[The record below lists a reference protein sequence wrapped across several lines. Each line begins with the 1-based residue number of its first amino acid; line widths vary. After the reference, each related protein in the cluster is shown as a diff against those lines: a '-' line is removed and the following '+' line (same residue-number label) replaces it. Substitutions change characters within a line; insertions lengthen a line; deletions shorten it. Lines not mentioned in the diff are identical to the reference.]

1 MLRALPLVCSLVG
14 SLAYAGLL
22 TGCDAGPDA
31 RAQWL
36 QTTLVLDNQV
46 FLDTDPAQAEA
57 KFARMSL
64 SLYAFFR
71 GTMPQ
76 FARDLAE
83 GGGAGRGASRYAT
96 AETADVALIG
106 DPHPENIGSFRG
118 ADGALVIDFN
128 DFDAATYG
136 PFHFD
141 VRRLALGFYVA
152 AVELD
157 AGEPLNL
164 AEAVVAGYVDEV
176 GAMTQGR
183 SAATAMAA
191 GDDHGEIL
199 NYTLRKAAED
209 GAAREELDDYTRVL
223 GAQREMFFGE
233 VEPPV
238 AWEIGEHA
246 LPVARD
252 EVMAMSAAEM
262 HDVAQLVAQWP
273 TTLVDAGVM
282 APHAIAI
289 KGASR
294 RLGAGIASFAAPRFY
309 VLLEGPTAT
318 LADDVLLEIKRVYD
332 PPPLP
337 GLSRLPS
344 RPFADN
350 GARVVA
356 MQRALQTTAADDPL
370 LGSANVGAA
379 SYRVRDRSKFQRG
392 VDLAKIA
399 EKLDEGD
406 FAAEDLE
413 VLAGQAGHLLARS
426 HARANRQG
434 GEPGLA
440 AISAAL
446 ASEPEG
452 FVTETVGFVRD
463 YAPVLRADYERFLAA
478 IAADGP
484 SLGYSSRP

>member
-1 MLRALPLVCSLVG
+1 VPRV
-14 SLAYAGLL
+14 SLALMGLL
-22 TGCDAGPDA
+22 SGLLGGLLGGCDAPPDA

-46 FLDTDPAQAEA
+46 FLDTDPEQAQA

-64 SLYAFFR
+64 SMYAFFR

-76 FARDLAE
+76 FARDLTE

-96 AETADVALIG
+96 AETADVALVG

-141 VRRLALGFYVA
+141 VRRLALGFHVA
-152 AVELD
+152 AEELG
-157 AGEPLNL
+157 AGSPIAM
-164 AEAVVAGYVDEV
+164 AEAVVAGYVGEV
-176 GAMTQGR
+176 GAMDAGR

-191 GDDHGEIL
+191 GEDHGEIL

-223 GAQREMFFGE
+223 GARREMFFGE
-233 VEPPV
+233 VEPAV
-238 AWEIGEHA
+238 DWEVGGHA
-246 LPVARD
+246 MAVARD
-252 EVMAMSAAEM
+252 AVVPMSAAEM
-262 HDVAQLVAQWP
+262 SDVAHLVGQWP
-273 TTLVDAGVM
+273 ATLVDAEVM
-282 APHAIAI
+282 AASAMAI

-309 VLLEGPTAT
+309 VLLEGPTTA
-318 LADDVLLEIKRVYD
+318 LGDDVLLEIKRVYD

-337 GLSRLPS
+337 GFVRLPG
-344 RPFADN
+344 RAFADN

-356 MQRALQTTAADDPL
+356 MQRALQTTALGDPL
-370 LGSANVGAA
+370 LGSGNVGAA

-406 FAAEDLE
+406 FAAEDLL
-413 VLAGQAGHLLARS
+413 VLAGQAGRLLARS
-426 HARANRQG
+426 HARAARQSG
-434 GEPGLA
+434 ASGLL

-452 FVTETVGFVRD
+452 FVTETVAFVGD
-463 YAPVLRADYERFLAA
+463 YAPVLRGDYERFMAA
-478 IAADGP
+478 LAADGP
-484 SLGYSSRP
+484 ALGYQTR

>member
-1 MLRALPLVCSLVG
+1 LAVLSLM
-14 SLAYAGLL
+14 
-22 TGCDAGPDA
+22 TGCDVPPDA

-46 FLDTDPAQAEA
+46 FLDTDPGQAQA

-64 SLYAFFR
+64 SLYAYFR

-96 AETADVALIG
+96 AETADVALVG
-106 DPHPENIGSFRG
+106 DPHPENIGSFRD
-118 ADGALVIDFN
+118 ANGALVIDFN

-136 PFHFD
+136 PYHFD

-152 AVELD
+152 AVELEV
-157 AGEPLNL
+157 GEPLAM
-164 AEAVVAGYVDEV
+164 AEAVVTGYVAEV
-176 GAMTQGR
+176 GAMDAGR

-191 GDDHGEIL
+191 GEDHGEIL

-223 GAQREMFFGE
+223 AERREMFLGD

-238 AWEIGEHA
+238 EWAIGDHA
-246 LPVARD
+246 MSVARD
-252 EVMAMSAAEM
+252 EVAAMSAAEM

-273 TTLVDAGVM
+273 TTLLDAGVM
-282 APHAIAI
+282 APQALAI

-294 RLGAGIASFAAPRFY
+294 RLGAGVASFAAPRFY
-309 VLLEGPTAT
+309 VLLEGPTT
-318 LADDVLLEIKRVYD
+318 DLADDVLLEIKRVYD

-337 GLSRLPS
+337 GLLRLPS

-350 GARVVA
+350 GTRVVA
-356 MQRALQTTAADDPL
+356 MQRALQTTAANDPL

-406 FAAEDLE
+406 FSAVDLE
-413 VLAGQAGHLLARS
+413 VLAGQAGQLLARS
-426 HARANRQG
+426 HARAPRQG
-434 GEPGLA
+434 GEPGLV
-440 AISAAL
+440 AITAAL
-446 ASEPEG
+446 ATEPAG
-452 FVTETVGFVRD
+452 FVTETVAFVRD
-463 YAPVLRADYERFLAA
+463 YAPVLRADYERFLDA

-484 SLGYSSRP
+484 SLGYSSRS

>member
-1 MLRALPLVCSLVG
+1 MLRVSTAG
-14 SLAYAGLL
+14 SLAFFGLIA
-22 TGCDAGPDA
+22 GCDASPDA

-46 FLDTDPAQAEA
+46 FLDTDPGQAQA

-76 FARDLAE
+76 FARDLSE

-96 AETADVALIG
+96 ADTADVALVG

-141 VRRLALGFYVA
+141 VRRLALGFHVA
-152 AVELD
+152 AIELD
-157 AGEPLNL
+157 AGEPL
-164 AEAVVAGYVDEV
+164 AMAGAVVTGYVAEV
-176 GAMTQGR
+176 EAMDAGR

-191 GDDHGEIL
+191 GEDHGEIL

-223 GAQREMFFGE
+223 GERREMFFGE

-238 AWEIGEHA
+238 EWERGEHA
-246 LPVARD
+246 LEVARD
-252 EVMAMSAAEM
+252 EVTAMTAAELN
-262 HDVAQLVAQWP
+262 DVAQLVAQWP
-273 TTLVDAGVM
+273 DTLHDAGVM
-282 APHAIAI
+282 GHEARAI

-294 RLGAGIASFAAPRFY
+294 RLGAGIASFAAPRYY
-309 VLLEGPTAT
+309 VLLEGPTTAMT
-318 LADDVLLEIKRVYD
+318 DDVLLEIKRVYD

-337 GLSRLPS
+337 GLTRLPS

-356 MQRALQTTAADDPL
+356 MQRALQTTVVDDPL

-399 EKLDEGD
+399 EKLEEGD
-406 FAAEDLE
+406 FTAADLE
-413 VLAGQAGHLLARS
+413 VLASQAGHLLARS
-426 HARANRQG
+426 HARAPRQG
-434 GEPGLA
+434 GEPGLV

-446 ASEPEG
+446 ADAPEG
-452 FVTETVGFVRD
+452 FVTETVEFVRD
-463 YAPVLRADYERFLAA
+463 YAPVVQADYERFLDA

-484 SLGYSSRP
+484 ALGYLAR

>member
-1 MLRALPLVCSLVG
+1 MFRVSTAAG
-14 SLAYAGLL
+14 SLALL
-22 TGCDAGPDA
+22 WLLAGCDASPDA

-46 FLDTDPAQAEA
+46 FLDTDPGQAQA

-64 SLYAFFR
+64 SVYAFFR

-76 FARDLAE
+76 FARDLTEA
-83 GGGAGRGASRYAT
+83 GGAGRGASRYAT
-96 AETADVALIG
+96 AATADVALVG
-106 DPHPENIGSFRG
+106 DPHPENIGSFLG

-141 VRRLALGFYVA
+141 VRRLALGFHMA
-152 AVELD
+152 AVELG
-157 AGEPLNL
+157 AGEPMVM
-164 AEAVVAGYVDEV
+164 AEAVVVGYVAEV
-176 GAMTQGR
+176 GAMDAGR

-191 GDDHGEIL
+191 GEDHGEIL

-209 GAAREELDDYTRVL
+209 GGAREELDDYTRVL
-223 GAQREMFFGE
+223 GGRREMYFGE

-238 AWEIGEHA
+238 DWALGDHA
-246 LPVARD
+246 FPVARD
-252 EVMAMSAAEM
+252 EVTAISAAEM
-262 HDVAQLVAQWP
+262 IDVVQLVARWP
-273 TTLVDAGVM
+273 TTLIDHAVM
-282 APHAIAI
+282 GPQAVVI

-309 VLLEGPTAT
+309 VLLEGPTSEI
-318 LADDVLLEIKRVYD
+318 ADDVLLEIKRVYD

-337 GLSRLPS
+337 GLTRLPS

-356 MQRALQTTAADDPL
+356 MQRALQTTEVDDPL

-399 EKLDEGD
+399 EKLEEGD
-406 FAAEDLE
+406 FRADDLE
-413 VLAGQAGHLLARS
+413 VLASQAGHLLARS
-426 HARANRQG
+426 HARAGRQS
-434 GEPGLA
+434 GEPGLV

-446 ASEPEG
+446 AVEPEG
-452 FVTETVGFVRD
+452 FVAETVAFVRA
-463 YAPVLRADYERFLAA
+463 YAPVVRADYERFLDA

-484 SLGYSSRP
+484 SLGYQSR

>member
-1 MLRALPLVCSLVG
+1 MQRLFAVGLVG
-14 SLAYAGLL
+14 LL
-22 TGCDAGPDA
+22 SGCDAPPDA

-46 FLDTDPAQAEA
+46 FLDTDPEQAQA

-64 SLYAFFR
+64 SQYAFFR

-76 FARDLAE
+76 FARDLTE

-128 DFDAATYG
+128 DFDAAMYG

-141 VRRLALGFYVA
+141 VRRLALGFHVA
-152 AVELD
+152 AEELG
-157 AGEPLNL
+157 AGEPIVM
-164 AEAVVAGYVDEV
+164 AEAAVAGYVAEV
-176 GAMTQGR
+176 GAMGQGR

-191 GDDHGEIL
+191 GEDHGEIL

-223 GAQREMFFGE
+223 AQRREMYLGE

-238 AWEIGEHA
+238 DWSLGGYAM
-246 LPVARD
+246 PVARD
-252 EVMAMSAAEM
+252 SVVAMSAAQRD
-262 HDVAQLVAQWP
+262 DVARLIGEWP
-273 TTLVDAGVM
+273 STLVDAGVM
-282 APHAIAI
+282 SASAMAI

-309 VLLEGPTAT
+309 VLLEGPTSEIG
-318 LADDVLLEIKRVYD
+318 DDVLLEIKRVYD

-337 GLSRLPS
+337 GFMRLPN
-344 RPFADN
+344 RAFADN

-356 MQRALQTTAADDPL
+356 MQRALQTTATGDPL

-413 VLAGQAGHLLARS
+413 VLAGQAGRLLARS
-426 HARANRQG
+426 HARAPRQG
-434 GEPGLA
+434 GEPGLL

-446 ASEPEG
+446 VSEPEG
-452 FVTETVGFVRD
+452 FVAETVAFVRD
-463 YAPVLRADYERFLAA
+463 YAPVLRGDYERFMTA

-484 SLGYSSRP
+484 GLGYQAR